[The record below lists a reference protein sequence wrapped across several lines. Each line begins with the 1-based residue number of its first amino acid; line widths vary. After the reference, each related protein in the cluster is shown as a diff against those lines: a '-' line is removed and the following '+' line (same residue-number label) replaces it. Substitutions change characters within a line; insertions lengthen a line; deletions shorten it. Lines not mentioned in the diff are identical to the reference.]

1 MQIDSTQL
9 TGFAQAI
16 FEKLG
21 AAEEKARETAEH
33 LVLSNLKGHDSHGV
47 GMIPSYVA
55 SALRGGLKVNADAE
69 VVTDK
74 GAVLLVDGRYGFGQ
88 VVGRQA
94 ADLAI
99 ERAKSMGMACV
110 GSRNN
115 HHLGRIGTYAE
126 HCVREGLISIH
137 FVNVV
142 GHPPFVSLWG
152 GRDKRV
158 QTNPFCC
165 GVPTGDDPVI
175 LDMATSAIALGKV
188 RVAGLKGED
197 VPPGC
202 LFDAEGRPTNDP
214 GVIASGGSLGPFG
227 GHKGSGLAYICE
239 LLGGALAGEW
249 TMQDESK
256 QGQIRVAWHGFDRSV
271 KDGLPR
277 IESRQFVHRIP
288 RFLSEHEF
296 SHSEESTGHGA
307 VWIFLPGGIHGK
319 RHGFGLICFRGL
331 TVQSPP
337 RGDRCFVSLGLHARR
352 EQQKSQASDQGD
364 APCHGRSKEVEAV
377 AKVGAHEQRCLAA
390 VGNAHAFFQNP
401 IGWKCGDFLEE
412 SLVIDVGYVDTQ
424 ATFLRELKDALVG
437 VAEVGGD
444 FVLNV
449 GFGFGVK
456 LAHVDSREI
465 HPAFVFEIVFQVAQE
480 IHLLECGSQAAGV
493 GQQSLV
499 GVTVAK
505 HEDVKAH
512 QAHNLCGTH
521 DVIVVPLTVVGGP
534 IQIPFHGTEEQIDVL
549 TIDVVLDERLGEGV
563 QDGVAAHAV
572 VQRPVGVVLEAAE
585 HFRLLFAVKG
595 IHDFIRVAHKTV
607 DVVDGFT
614 K

>member
-21 AAEEKARETAEH
+21 TAEEKARETAEH

-47 GMIPSYVA
+47 GMIPNYVA

-94 ADLAI
+94 TDLAI

-214 GVIASGGSLGPFG
+214 SVIASGGSLGPFG
-227 GHKGSGLAYICE
+227 VIKG
-239 LLGGALAGEW
+239 
-249 TMQDESK
+249 
-256 QGQIRVAWHGFDRSV
+256 
-271 KDGLPR
+271 
-277 IESRQFVHRIP
+277 
-288 RFLSEHEF
+288 
-296 SHSEESTGHGA
+296 
-307 VWIFLPGGIHGK
+307 
-319 RHGFGLICFRGL
+319 
-331 TVQSPP
+331 
-337 RGDRCFVSLGLHARR
+337 LGLLIY
-352 EQQKSQASDQGD
+352 AS
-364 APCHGRSKEVEAV
+364 
-377 AKVGAHEQRCLAA
+377 
-390 VGNAHAFFQNP
+390 F
-401 IGWKCGDFLEE
+401 
-412 SLVIDVGYVDTQ
+412 
-424 ATFLRELKDALVG
+424 
-437 VAEVGGD
+437 
-444 FVLNV
+444 
-449 GFGFGVK
+449 
-456 LAHVDSREI
+456 
-465 HPAFVFEIVFQVAQE
+465 
-480 IHLLECGSQAAGV
+480 
-493 GQQSLV
+493 
-499 GVTVAK
+499 
-505 HEDVKAH
+505 
-512 QAHNLCGTH
+512 
-521 DVIVVPLTVVGGP
+521 
-534 IQIPFHGTEEQIDVL
+534 
-549 TIDVVLDERLGEGV
+549 
-563 QDGVAAHAV
+563 
-572 VQRPVGVVLEAAE
+572 
-585 HFRLLFAVKG
+585 
-595 IHDFIRVAHKTV
+595 
-607 DVVDGFT
+607 
-614 K
+614 

>member
-74 GAVLLVDGRYGFGQ
+74 GAVLLVDGGYGFGQ

-94 ADLAI
+94 TDLAI

-214 GVIASGGSLGPFG
+214 SVIASGGSLGPFG

-249 TMQDESK
+249 TMQDESR
-256 QGQIRVAWHGFDRSV
+256 QGQITVNHMLMFVLDPDLFGGGEQFRAEVEGMQQYARS
-271 KDGLPR
+271 
-277 IESRQFVHRIP
+277 SRPAEGVDHVR
-288 RFLSEHEF
+288 
-296 SHSEESTGHGA
+296 
-307 VWIFLPGGIHGK
+307 LPGDPE
-319 RHGFGLICFRGL
+319 RE
-331 TVQSPP
+331 TM
-337 RGDRCFVSLGLHARR
+337 GDRLRNGIPIDDGSLKDICDAAEKAGMT
-352 EQQKSQASDQGD
+352 SDD
-364 APCHGRSKEVEAV
+364 VEAW
-377 AKVGAHEQRCLAA
+377 LA
-390 VGNAHAFFQNP
+390 G
-401 IGWKCGDFLEE
+401 
-412 SLVIDVGYVDTQ
+412 
-424 ATFLRELKDALVG
+424 
-437 VAEVGGD
+437 
-444 FVLNV
+444 
-449 GFGFGVK
+449 
-456 LAHVDSREI
+456 
-465 HPAFVFEIVFQVAQE
+465 
-480 IHLLECGSQAAGV
+480 
-493 GQQSLV
+493 
-499 GVTVAK
+499 
-505 HEDVKAH
+505 
-512 QAHNLCGTH
+512 
-521 DVIVVPLTVVGGP
+521 
-534 IQIPFHGTEEQIDVL
+534 
-549 TIDVVLDERLGEGV
+549 
-563 QDGVAAHAV
+563 
-572 VQRPVGVVLEAAE
+572 
-585 HFRLLFAVKG
+585 
-595 IHDFIRVAHKTV
+595 
-607 DVVDGFT
+607 
-614 K
+614 